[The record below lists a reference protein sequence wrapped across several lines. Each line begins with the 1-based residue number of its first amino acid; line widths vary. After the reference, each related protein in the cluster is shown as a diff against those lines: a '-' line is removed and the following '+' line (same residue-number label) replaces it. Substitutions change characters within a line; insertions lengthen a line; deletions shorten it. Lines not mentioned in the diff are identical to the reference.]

1 MIGSHWVFLLNGSQS
16 VEGNRE
22 KLRQQLLGLSFLAA
36 ALGVLTL
43 LTIRLATC
51 CSWFT
56 SH

>member
-1 MIGSHWVFLLNGSQS
+1 MGSHRVFLLNGSQS
-16 VEGNRE
+16 VEGHRE

-51 CSWFT
+51 CSWFAP
-56 SH
+56 H

>member
-1 MIGSHWVFLLNGSQS
+1 MDSHRVFLLNGSQS
-16 VEGNRE
+16 VEGHRE

-51 CSWFT
+51 CSWFAP
-56 SH
+56 H